1 MAFTGSLF
9 AQDTPVLKA
18 YYQVKDDLVKSN
30 SAEVQTH
37 ATAMVK
43 AIDALD
49 LSASTDL
56 KSKLLFD
63 ARHLTES
70 KELDH
75 QREHFASLTANF
87 SKLNKVYKL
96 TSQPIY
102 VDFCPM
108 KKVYWLSSEEAIKN
122 PYYGSAMLTCGQ
134 VKQVMNK

>member
-1 MAFTGSLF
+1 MAFAVALF

-30 SAEVQTH
+30 SADEQVH
-37 ATAMVK
+37 AAMLVK
-43 AIDALD
+43 ALDAID
-49 LSASTDL
+49 LSASADL
-56 KSKLLFD
+56 KNKLLFD
-63 ARHLTES
+63 ARHLSES

-75 QREHFASLTANF
+75 QREHFATLTANF

-96 TSQPIY
+96 TNQPIY

-134 VKQVMNK
+134 VKQVMN

>member
-1 MAFTGSLF
+1 MVFAGSLF

-30 SAEVQTH
+30 SPEVQTH

-49 LSASTDL
+49 LSASADL

-96 TSQPIY
+96 TNQPVY

-108 KKVYWLSSEEAIKN
+108 KKVYWLSSEETIKN

>member
-1 MAFTGSLF
+1 MAFAGSLF

-30 SAEVQTH
+30 SADVQAH

-43 AIDALD
+43 SLDAID
-49 LSASTDL
+49 LSASADL
-56 KSKLLFD
+56 KNKLLFD
-63 ARHLTES
+63 ARHLSES

-96 TSQPIY
+96 TNQPIY

-108 KKVYWLSSEEAIKN
+108 KKVFWLSSEEAIKN

-134 VKQVMNK
+134 VKQVLNK